1 MERLLGTILQA
12 RRSSREGQLPT
23 VLFQAKGQQGKGK
36 CEEDVGPTGVGTS
49 QEQSIVE
56 VRSGHVAAARGVH
69 CADVPGGP
77 DGPRA
82 TCEELVPDLENPD
95 GPLKRCGGIGTVNRL
110 KSDVHSYCDINQR
123 CNQRHVHNTKD
134 ESRQNIELATAA
146 AAAAEAAL
154 AAEGAQAALAAKK
167 GAAKKGAAKKGAAKK
182 GTGSKECPIVI
193 D

>member
-1 MERLLGTILQA
+1 M
-12 RRSSREGQLPT
+12 RRRRWPNRRGNITRAEHRGSS
-23 VLFQAKGQQGKGK
+23 
-36 CEEDVGPTGVGTS
+36 
-49 QEQSIVE
+49 
-56 VRSGHVAAARGVH
+56 VH

-167 GAAKKGAAKKGAAKK
+167 GAAKKGAGWPANADVP
-182 GTGSKECPIVI
+182 SLISP
-193 D
+193 